1 MALIDDDEWKPDPD
15 YEESILKKIVV
26 NFTGN
31 RMFSIYNQIH
41 R

>member
-26 NFTGN
+26 N
-31 RMFSIYNQIH
+31 
-41 R
+41 